1 MGKSRGAVIDLW
13 QVQLEKR
20 WRELLS
26 RDSEYIPR
34 SKFEEYKHNQENK
47 VVNLADR
54 RHEGKE

>member
-1 MGKSRGAVIDLW
+1 MGKSRGSVIDLW

-34 SKFEEYKHNQENK
+34 SKFDEYKHNRENK

-54 RHEGKE
+54 RHEEKE